1 MYRNG
6 IKRGLDF
13 CISLVALLILWPFIL
28 ILWLI
33 VRVKMGRPAIFAQA
47 RPGYKEKIFTIYKF
61 RTMTDERDEGGDL
74 LPDEK
79 RLTAFGTFL
88 RNSSLDELPQLL
100 NIIRGDL
107 AIVGPR
113 PLLTQYLPLY
123 DAVQRKRHDVR
134 PGFTGH
140 AQVNGRNAITWAQ
153 KFALDVWY
161 SEHVSFALD
170 MSIIF
175 KTIKTVLGRQGVSAE
190 GSATMEVFRGNN

>member
-1 MYRNG
+1 MYRNYM
-6 IKRGLDF
+6 KRCLDF

-28 ILWLI
+28 ILWLV
-33 VRVKMGRPAIFAQA
+33 VRVKMGSPAIFTQA
-47 RPGYKEKIFTIYKF
+47 RPGYEENIFTIYKF
-61 RTMTDERDEGGDL
+61 RTMTDERDEAGEL

-79 RLTAFGTFL
+79 RLTAFGAFM

-123 DAVQRKRHDVR
+123 DAVQKKRHNVR

-161 SEHVSFALD
+161 SENVSFALD

-175 KTIKTVLGRQGVSAE
+175 KTIKTVLSRQGVSAE
-190 GSATMEVFRGNN
+190 GSATMEPFRGNN